1 MRRPPFVALSGRLP
15 HDAILLMK
23 MSCRIRSTDE
33 SVLPPADI
41 LCKSF
46 PCSIGEESR
55 EPASRLPACRD
66 GAAIASREYKPRCR
80 TMLDCPRW
88 HVKRELSP
96 RRATFVPP
104 GVLLEKREP
113 GLEPNSLLVLVWCR
127 RGDSN
132 PHGFPHHVITIIHES
147 DYFFN
152 SPFAHFS
159 KGFGLGLYQWEASTQ
174 TYPTSILSPWTVPFQ
189 VIFPFVGLVVT
200 ASNWITPPST
210 VAVYA
215 PSP

>member
-15 HDAILLMK
+15 HDAILLME

-96 RRATFVPP
+96 RRATFEPP
-104 GVLLEKREP
+104 GVLLAIKGTWLRAKFP
-113 GLEPNSLLVLVWCR
+113 FSFGMVPKGGLEPPRVSPPPRKVRKVVQES
-127 RGDSN
+127 GPPPQYVKKDN
-132 PHGFPHHVITIIHES
+132 PR
-147 DYFFN
+147 
-152 SPFAHFS
+152 
-159 KGFGLGLYQWEASTQ
+159 K
-174 TYPTSILSPWTVPFQ
+174 Q
-189 VIFPFVGLVVT
+189 VCEKR
-200 ASNWITPPST
+200 A
-210 VAVYA
+210 
-215 PSP
+215 